1 MAKPSDDLYFQIDV
15 EHSGQR
21 LDRVLTALLPDCSR
35 SYLAQLI
42 RSGVLV
48 VNQEPRK
55 PSYRLGL
62 GDVITGRRP
71 PDPAPVRYTPE
82 PIPLGILHE
91 DAFLIVLD
99 KPAGLVVHPAPGHPS
114 GTLVNAL
121 LAHCPDLAQGDDTH
135 RPGIVHRLD
144 KDTSGVMVVAKER
157 RTHEALAHQ
166 FKQRL
171 VRKHYLAIV
180 RGRVKTMNGE
190 VDLPIGRHPTDRKK
204 MSIITRHGRP
214 AVTRWSVRQQFKG
227 AALLALELKTGRTH
241 QARVHCA
248 AIQHPILGD
257 PVYGGRHRG
266 DTTLPTDVRQALKT
280 AGRQMLHAWRLSF
293 RHPDDDRE
301 MRFEAALPEDMRHLL
316 ALLAAPPS
324 EEVP

>member
-1 MAKPSDDLYFQIDV
+1 MATPSDDLHFQIDI
-15 EHSGQR
+15 EHCGQR

-48 VNQEPRK
+48 VNQQRRK

-62 GDVITGRRP
+62 GDIITGRRP
-71 PDPAPVRYTPE
+71 SDPAPVRYAPE
-82 PIPLGILHE
+82 AIPLDILHE

-121 LAHCPDLAQGDDTH
+121 LAHCPELAQGEDPH

-157 RTHEALAHQ
+157 RVHESLAHQ

-171 VRKHYLAIV
+171 VRSVVEFSDHEGIQVVAEGVETAREADTVVELGCHLLQGYFF
-180 RGRVKTMNGE
+180 
-190 VDLPIGRHPTDRKK
+190 
-204 MSIITRHGRP
+204 GRP
-214 AVTRWSVRQQFKG
+214 QP
-227 AALLALELKTGRTH
+227 L
-241 QARVHCA
+241 
-248 AIQHPILGD
+248 
-257 PVYGGRHRG
+257 
-266 DTTLPTDVRQALKT
+266 
-280 AGRQMLHAWRLSF
+280 
-293 RHPDDDRE
+293 DD
-301 MRFEAALPEDMRHLL
+301 
-316 ALLAAPPS
+316 
-324 EEVP
+324 EER